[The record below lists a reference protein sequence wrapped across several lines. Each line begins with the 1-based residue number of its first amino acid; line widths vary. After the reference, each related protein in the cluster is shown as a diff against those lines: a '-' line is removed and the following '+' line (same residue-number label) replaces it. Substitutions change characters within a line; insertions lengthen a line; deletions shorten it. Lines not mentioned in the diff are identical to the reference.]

1 MYKTYLIKLVKG
13 VETYLLARNNK
24 EAMKLTGRATKWYG
38 DVLKVID
45 NNGSEVINNEKNFT
59 KNIWYR
65 NENA

>member
-1 MYKTYLIKLVKG
+1 MYKTYLMKLVKG

-38 DVLKVID
+38 DVLRVID
-45 NNGSEVINNEKNFT
+45 NNGSEVINNEKIFK

>member
-1 MYKTYLIKLVKG
+1 MYRTYLVRLVKG

-59 KNIWYR
+59 KNI
-65 NENA
+65 

>member
-1 MYKTYLIKLVKG
+1 MYKTYLMKLVKG

-59 KNIWYR
+59 KNI
-65 NENA
+65 

>member
-1 MYKTYLIKLVKG
+1 MYKTYLVRLVKG

-45 NNGSEVINNEKNFT
+45 NNGSEVINNEKIFT
-59 KNIWYR
+59 KNI
-65 NENA
+65 

>member
-1 MYKTYLIKLVKG
+1 MYKTYLMKLVKG

-45 NNGSEVINNEKNFT
+45 NNGSEVINNEKIFK
-59 KNIWYR
+59 KNI
-65 NENA
+65 

>member
-1 MYKTYLIKLVKG
+1 MYKTYLVRLVKG

-45 NNGSEVINNEKNFT
+45 NNGSEVINNEKIFK
-59 KNIWYR
+59 KNI
-65 NENA
+65 

>member
-59 KNIWYR
+59 KNI
-65 NENA
+65 

>member
-1 MYKTYLIKLVKG
+1 MYRTYLVRLVKG

-38 DVLKVID
+38 DVLRVIG

-59 KNIWYR
+59 KNI
-65 NENA
+65 

>member
-1 MYKTYLIKLVKG
+1 MDKVYLMKLIKG

-24 EAMKLTGRATKWYG
+24 EAMKLIGRAIRWYG

-45 NNGSEVINNEKNFT
+45 DNGNEVINNEKIFK

-65 NENA
+65 T